1 VTDRVHPEVSARSVE
16 AARVIGLDVAGVDVI
31 AQDISRPL
39 EEQAGVIIEVNST
52 PGLRMHLEPS
62 SGTPRPVGEAIVSLL
77 YAEGETGRVPIV
89 AVTGVNGKTT
99 TTRLIAQ
106 MVRQNGKTVGM
117 TCTDGIRI
125 GERWIEHDDCS
136 GPRSA
141 RAVLLNPRVEAAVL
155 ETARGGILREGL
167 GFDRCDVA
175 VVTNIG
181 EGDHLGLAEIH
192 TLEKLAL
199 VKRTIIDVVAPTG
212 SAVLNAADPLVA
224 AMAPKCPGSVIFF
237 ARDSRNPVLSAH
249 LARGGRAVFVR
260 HEAVVLAQ
268 GDEET
273 VLIPL
278 SRVPLTHHGRIE
290 FQVQNVLAASAAAW
304 ALGLPLETIVPVL
317 EVFGTD
323 IHQTPGRFNVLHHG
337 EATIVLDYGHNPSAL
352 LALVDAIAQLPHQR
366 RLTVFSAAGDR
377 RDQDIIRQGE
387 IIGDHFDFVVLFED
401 ACTRGRADGETVSL
415 LREGLS
421 RAQRLPGIFE
431 TRGEIVAVEAAL
443 NRLRPGDLLYIQP
456 DQVELTLEFVQN
468 YLAIHP
474 PVLGRDRLAE
484 KAGVSFAV

>member
-1 VTDRVHPEVSARSVE
+1 
-16 AARVIGLDVAGVDVI
+16 
-31 AQDISRPL
+31 
-39 EEQAGVIIEVNST
+39 
-52 PGLRMHLEPS
+52 
-62 SGTPRPVGEAIVSLL
+62 
-77 YAEGETGRVPIV
+77 
-89 AVTGVNGKTT
+89 
-99 TTRLIAQ
+99 
-106 MVRQNGKTVGM
+106 
-117 TCTDGIRI
+117 
-125 GERWIEHDDCS
+125 
-136 GPRSA
+136 
-141 RAVLLNPRVEAAVL
+141 LLNPRVEAAVL

-181 EGDHLGLAEIH
+181 EGDHLGLSEIH

-199 VKRTIIDVVAPTG
+199 VKRTIVDVVAPSG

-224 AMAPKCPGSVIFF
+224 GMAPKCPGSVIYF
-237 ARDSRNPVLSAH
+237 ALDGGNPILSAH
-249 LARGGRAVFVR
+249 VASGGRAVFVR

-273 VLIPL
+273 VLVPL

-290 FQVQNVLAASAAAW
+290 FQIQNVLAASGAAW
-304 ALGLPLETIVPVL
+304 ALGLPHETIVAVL
-317 EVFGTD
+317 EVFGSD

-337 EATIVLDYGHNPSAL
+337 DATIVLDYGHNPSAL

-401 ACTRGRADGETVSL
+401 ASTRGRPDGEIVSL
-415 LREGLS
+415 LRKGVS
-421 RAQRLPGIFE
+421 QSQRLPGIFE

-443 NRLRPGDLLYIQP
+443 QQLRAGDLLYIQP
-456 DQVELTLEFVQN
+456 DQIELTLDFVQN
-468 YLAIHP
+468 YMASNP
-474 PVLGRDRLAE
+474 PLEARGRSSE
-484 KAGVSFAV
+484 KSGALYAH